1 MVSYPFSIQDILTL
15 KCYAFVYLKFRVNYH
30 PGILF
35 SCLGFVCCCDDPS
48 LRAFST
54 SISQVSLGR
63 EGMPAED
70 SDFCPGPLGK

>member
-1 MVSYPFSIQDILTL
+1 MCLRTL
-15 KCYAFVYLKFRVNYH
+15 VGGRGVVGRGAV
-30 PGILF
+30 

-70 SDFCPGPLGK
+70 SDFYPGPLGK

>member
-1 MVSYPFSIQDILTL
+1 MVG
-15 KCYAFVYLKFRVNYH
+15 ARAGAV
-30 PGILF
+30 
-35 SCLGFVCCCDDPS
+35 SCLGFVCYCDDPS

-70 SDFCPGPLGK
+70 SAFGLGPLGK

>member
-1 MVSYPFSIQDILTL
+1 MVG
-15 KCYAFVYLKFRVNYH
+15 ARAGAV
-30 PGILF
+30 
-35 SCLGFVCCCDDPS
+35 SCVGFVCYCDDPS

-70 SDFCPGPLGK
+70 SAFGLGPLGK